1 MKQNLDRFKIAIFD
15 KSLNVIMKHDAEF
28 RIIEQREY
36 YFVLFK
42 KVIDENGKRME
53 KEIMRKQIDPKYTHV
68 YAYDEWYSSMIDFCF
83 GDLRNIEEYQD
94 NFIILQSTGLKDKN
108 GNLIY
113 EGDVVYIAGTGNY
126 VVSPMEIYSI
136 YAYLYSNDN
145 MVKSVL
151 MDALAEGDIGEVIGN
166 IHTHPELL
174 NI

>member
-15 KSLNVIMKHDAEF
+15 KSFNVIIKKDISSEKLKELEDRAYKENPKIYRDLYDSDEDYSPPILWSIPYF
-28 RIIEQREY
+28 DLIE
-36 YFVLFK
+36 K
-42 KVIDENGKRME
+42 
-53 KEIMRKQIDPKYTHV
+53 
-68 YAYDEWYSSMIDFCF
+68 
-83 GDLRNIEEYQD
+83 YQD
-94 NFIILQSTGLKDKN
+94 NFIILQSTGLKDNK

-136 YAYLYSNDN
+136 YAYSYSDDN